1 MFKRTLYLFFGILLA
16 ISSGSVS
23 IYPIYSFYIK
33 NKYNYSLREI
43 NLYGSFINI
52 GCWVAF
58 GVGIIYDKLGP
69 IVSNVIG
76 FILLPGGF
84 MVLHKLIDSSDSS
97 VNLLWF
103 LLIAFIMGQG
113 SALIYTN
120 ALSTNIKNFSKKNSS
135 NIVGLVISNCA
146 IAPSLFASFKASFKS
161 MTIPGFISF
170 VIVIISIIILFSCCY
185 FRIEKEKKI
194 YDFNKKVFQ
203 LNKQTFILGLFIY
216 TNFIGLVIFIATLVI
231 NHMFQIELPAFMVF
245 PVIHIIF
252 IVYICIEK
260 CNQFDD
266 YLDGKFQQNHRNNVN
281 YFDTF
286 DRVKDVPLEENQNK
300 FDDKNNKKELELNNS
315 PLNKNNDVN
324 DKKDENKEGRYTQNE
339 PISRMSNKLEFNDN
353 QDEMNKKENSQDVH
367 MSRNTLNFTF
377 KNNGNDNENE
387 NDENY
392 RKTEGNNNI
401 NNQGEYIGEEN
412 GRFSNNNDVNENN
425 RNSVNNKD
433 EDNNDDNNNIND
445 EENKNGKDN
454 DNDNNND
461 KEDENNINNKED
473 NAQEIEGDEEKENEN
488 EEKENNS
495 QEEKNDEDKDNELKE
510 KEKENNDDNNNI
522 NNDNNENNNNNI
534 ENNDNNNEN
543 NIENSYPKFS
553 INNNED
559 NNENNNNNNEYN
571 GGENFKS
578 NNNINIPNPYPK
590 FSINSNENDN
600 NNGNGNENNIENPY
614 PKFSITK
621 DEKENEK
628 ENNNDENN
636 NNIVNDKHDENTN
649 SKNDNL
655 KDDEENKDKDKNEDG
670 KIEEVNPNIIFNKK
684 LQKSSSKKKILDME
698 KKEDFNTATSYDFNN
713 TANAIIINNIS
724 PLEIN
729 ASMDED
735 DEKEESHNKCVLLL
749 SLFRKPQILKFFFV
763 LLLTMGCMISNINNI
778 KFIVSS
784 ISSDHS
790 LNLVSLDKYP
800 LIYFSFNS
808 LSRVMTGGM
817 VKEVMGGEY
826 TFYCL
831 YVIVWLGFI
840 SQLIGWI
847 MTKFTIYISISLAG
861 ITHGSIMTF
870 APLYCRY
877 YYSVNDLGTVLGFLT
892 TGNAI
897 GSILIATLIFPH
909 FYHTNSQYDKYS
921 NEEYCSGKGC
931 FRKSYLINSLFMF
944 IALILSYSIY
954 KKDKQKKIK
963 EKEDRMNM
971 YKNSAFCS
979 FNPRISQGSD
989 NSNQAI

>member
-1 MFKRTLYLFFGILLA
+1 MFNRTLYLFFGILLA

-58 GVGIIYDKLGP
+58 GVGIIYDKFGP

-84 MVLHKLIDSSDSS
+84 MVLHKLIESSYSS
-97 VNLLWF
+97 INLFWF
-103 LLIAFIMGQG
+103 LLVAFIMGQG

-135 NIVGLVISNCA
+135 NIVGLVVSNCA

-170 VIVIISIIILFSCCY
+170 VIIIISIIILFSCCY
-185 FRIEKEKKI
+185 FKIEKEKKI
-194 YDFNKKVFQ
+194 YDFNKKVFY
-203 LNKQTFILGLFIY
+203 LNKQTFILGIFIH
-216 TNFIGLVIFIATLVI
+216 TNFIGLLIFIITLVI
-231 NHMFQIELPAFMVF
+231 NHMFHIELPAFMIF
-245 PVIHIIF
+245 PIIHIIF
-252 IVYICIEK
+252 IVYICMEK

-266 YLDGKFQQNHRNNVN
+266 YLDVKFQKNHRNDVN

-300 FDDKNNKKELELNNS
+300 FEDKNDKKELELNNS
-315 PLNKNNDVN
+315 PLNKINDLN
-324 DKKDENKEGRYTQNE
+324 YKKDDNKEGRFTQNE
-339 PISRMSNKLEFNDN
+339 PINRLSNKLEFNNDN
-353 QDEMNKKENSQDVH
+353 QDEMNKKENSQDVY
-367 MSRNTLNFTF
+367 MSRNALNLTF
-377 KNNGNDNENE
+377 KNNGNDKE
-387 NDENY
+387 NDDNN

-401 NNQGEYIGEEN
+401 NNEGEYNGEEN
-412 GRFSNNNDVNENN
+412 GRFSNNNDMNENN
-425 RNSVNNKD
+425 RNSVNNY
-433 EDNNDDNNNIND
+433 DNNDKDDINNNINGD
-445 EENKNGKDN
+445 ENKN
-454 DNDNNND
+454 DNDNNNVHDNVHDIED
-461 KEDENNINNKED
+461 KNNINNKED
-473 NAQEIEGDEEKENEN
+473 NAPNIEGDDEKENE
-488 EEKENNS
+488 EKGNNNQEENNN
-495 QEEKNDEDKDNELKE
+495 KDKDKDNEREEEENNKE
-510 KEKENNDDNNNI
+510 EENNDDNNN
-522 NNDNNENNNNNI
+522 NNQNNNNNNENNGNI
-534 ENNDNNNEN
+534 NEN
-543 NIENSYPKFS
+543 NIENPYPKFS
-553 INNNED
+553 INNDE
-559 NNENNNNNNEYN
+559 NNIENNNNGNN
-571 GGENFKS
+571 GGENFNS
-578 NNNINIPNPYPK
+578 NNSNNINIPNPYPK
-590 FSINSNENDN
+590 FSINSNDND
-600 NNGNGNENNIENPY
+600 NGNENNIENPY

-621 DEKENEK
+621 DEKENEN

-636 NNIVNDKHDENTN
+636 NNIMNDKQNENNN

-655 KDDEENKDKDKNEDG
+655 KDDEKNKDD
-670 KIEEVNPNIIFNKK
+670 KIEAVNQNMILNKK
-684 LQKSSSKKKILDME
+684 LQKNSPKKKILEIE
-698 KKEDFNTATSYDFNN
+698 KKEEDFNTTTTNNDLNN
-713 TANAIIINNIS
+713 TYNAIMINNIS
-724 PLEIN
+724 PMEIN
-729 ASMDED
+729 HSLDED

-749 SLFRKPQILKFFFV
+749 SLFRKPQTLKFFFV
-763 LLLTMGCMISNINNI
+763 LLLTMGSMISNINNI

-790 LNLVSLDKYP
+790 LNLISLDKYP

-808 LSRVMTGGM
+808 LSRIMTGGM
-817 VKEVMGGEY
+817 VKEVMGTEY

-861 ITHGSIMTF
+861 ITHGSLMTF

-909 FYHTNSQYDKYS
+909 FYHQNSQYDKYS

-954 KKDKQKKIK
+954 IKDKKKKIK
-963 EKEDRMNM
+963 EKLDRMDF
-971 YKNSAFCS
+971 YKKSAFSS

-989 NSNQAI
+989 NSNQPI

>member
-1 MFKRTLYLFFGILLA
+1 MFNRTLYLFFGILLA

-69 IVSNVIG
+69 TVSNVIG

-84 MVLHKLIDSSDSS
+84 MVLHKLIESSYSS
-97 VNLLWF
+97 INLFWF

-120 ALSTNIKNFSKKNSS
+120 ALTTNIKNFSKKNSS

-146 IAPSLFASFKASFKS
+146 IAPSLFASFKASFTS

-170 VIVIISIIILFSCCY
+170 VIIIISVIILFSCC
-185 FRIEKEKKI
+185 FFKIIKEKKI
-194 YDFNKKVFQ
+194 NDFNKKVFQ

-216 TNFIGLVIFIATLVI
+216 TNFIGLIIFIVTLVI
-231 NHMFQIELPAFMVF
+231 NHLFHIELPAFMIF
-245 PVIHIIF
+245 PVVHIIF
-252 IVYICIEK
+252 IVYVCLEK

-266 YLDGKFQQNHRNNVN
+266 HLDFQFQQNHRNDPN
-281 YFDTF
+281 YFYNF
-286 DRVKDVPLEENQNK
+286 DRVKDVSLEESQNK
-300 FDDKNNKKELELNNS
+300 LDDKNNKKELGLKNS
-315 PLNKNNDVN
+315 TFNKINDVY
-324 DKKDENKEGRYTQNE
+324 DKKDDNNKGRYTQNE
-339 PISRMSNKLEFNDN
+339 PISRLSNKLEFNNDN

-367 MSRNTLNFTF
+367 MSRNSLRMTF
-377 KNNGNDNENE
+377 KNNGNDFENENE
-387 NDENY
+387 DENY
-392 RKTEGNNNI
+392 DNNRKNEGNNNI
-401 NNQGEYIGEEN
+401 NNEGEYNGEEN

-425 RNSVNNKD
+425 RNSVNNN
-433 EDNNDDNNNIND
+433 DNNIY
-445 EENKNGKDN
+445 EENKNDK
-454 DNDNNND
+454 D
-461 KEDENNINNKED
+461 KEDENNINNKENNIQD
-473 NAQEIEGDEEKENEN
+473 IKGDDEKENE
-488 EEKENNS
+488 EKGNNNQEENN
-495 QEEKNDEDKDNELKE
+495 E
-510 KEKENNDDNNNI
+510 DNNNI
-522 NNDNNENNNNNI
+522 NNQNNNNNNENNGNS
-534 ENNDNNNEN
+534 NEN
-543 NIENSYPKFS
+543 NIENPYPKFS
-553 INNNED
+553 ISNDED
-559 NNENNNNNNEYN
+559 NINNNNNENN
-571 GGENFKS
+571 GGENFNS
-578 NNNINIPNPYPK
+578 NNNNINIPNPYPK
-590 FSINSNENDN
+590 FSINSNDND
-600 NNGNGNENNIENPY
+600 NGNENNNESPY

-621 DEKENEK
+621 DE
-628 ENNNDENN
+628 NNNN
-636 NNIVNDKHDENTN
+636 NNIINDKHNDNSN

-655 KDDEENKDKDKNEDG
+655 KDDEENKDKNKDN
-670 KIEEVNPNIIFNKK
+670 KIEEANPNKIFNKK
-684 LQKSSSKKKILDME
+684 LQNNSSKKNILEIE
-698 KKEDFNTATSYDFNN
+698 KKEDFNTITNNDSNNN
-713 TANAIIINNIS
+713 TYTEIMINHIS

-729 ASMDED
+729 HAIYED

-763 LLLTMGCMISNINNI
+763 LLLTMGSMISNINNI

-808 LSRVMTGGM
+808 LSRIVTGGM
-817 VKEVMGGEY
+817 VKEVMGTEY

-831 YVIVWLGFI
+831 YVIEWLGFI
-840 SQLIGWI
+840 SQLIGCI

-861 ITHGSIMTF
+861 ITHGSLMTF
-870 APLYCRY
+870 VPLYCRY

-897 GSILIATLIFPH
+897 GSILIATLIFPF
-909 FYHTNSQYDKYS
+909 FYHKNSQYDKYT
-921 NEEYCSGKGC
+921 NEEYCSGKSC
-931 FRKSYLINSLFMF
+931 FRKSYLINSLLMF

-954 KKDKQKKIK
+954 KRDKQNKIK

-979 FNPRISQGSD
+979 FNPRLSQDSD
-989 NSNQAI
+989 NSNKAVS